1 MTGATVPCKAIAR
14 PAALS
19 AVSLLAVVLSLEA
32 GEVEDRGHQPA
43 TVLRWLGT
51 ATLLLPRHH
60 FATFPQKPQ
69 MCSFH
74 LRQHSSPCTE
84 TSPPHL
90 STQLT
95 RFSPPTQN
103 STHASSPSSR
113 AREITLTRKPGKRS
127 RQPSEN
133 SELVSF
139 VSVFAS
145 FPSPHRKKQ
154 CAEANKTPVLLCSPL
169 RPRSQVGNY
178 LWLLGK
184 SVESIGSR
192 MK

>member
-1 MTGATVPCKAIAR
+1 MDTNLPLYLGGLGLRPCYCPDTILQPSLRNLRCAPSTCVNTAAPAR
-14 PAALS
+14 K
-19 AVSLLAVVLSLEA
+19 
-32 GEVEDRGHQPA
+32 
-43 TVLRWLGT
+43 
-51 ATLLLPRHH
+51 HH
-60 FATFPQKPQ
+60 
-69 MCSFH
+69 
-74 LRQHSSPCTE
+74 
-84 TSPPHL
+84 PPHL

-169 RPRSQVGNY
+169 RPGSQVGNY